1 MANYIR
7 QHAQWSIFFQEHS
20 LCDDI
25 PKWLEAWRGDGII
38 ARLDNEAM
46 VSMIQRRR
54 VPVVYLRHVVP
65 TPKRLTS
72 SRTIPPCRIWRLNI

>member
-1 MANYIR
+1 
-7 QHAQWSIFFQEHS
+7 
-20 LCDDI
+20 
-25 PKWLEAWRGDGII
+25 
-38 ARLDNEAM
+38 M